1 MFFRIPFVNDFKR
14 FKMASSLDRIFAKSA
29 YFKDD
34 DDEDTCS
41 GSETETVPEDASVES
56 DEEYE
61 PAVKRRRSGGVA
73 PAVPEQKVERNP
85 TRRPNPKVVNRNA
98 VMARENRLRK
108 KQHVENLERE
118 IARLKEQR
126 ERDQKAL
133 RKAGKQV
140 RALTRERDHLKAVVA
155 NKSGIMAVLRAVR
168 DGAGLPMTSSLSK
181 YGTTAKAGS
190 SCDEGFGAS
199 PNPASEHNNGTEAD
213 PVLIRDEWLLNEES
227 AFSFTDLGLS
237 VEDGLFG
244 GAADLLPADE
254 LLSGM
259 GGACD
264 ADQQVITTE
273 HNYFEHSNHTSLDSG
288 SEQAGVCV
296 HIVPGGRVSVE
307 FCHSCAVSSRL
318 AWLEEEQER

>member
-1 MFFRIPFVNDFKR
+1 
-14 FKMASSLDRIFAKSA
+14 MASSLDRIFAKSA

-73 PAVPEQKVERNP
+73 PAVPELKVERNP

-140 RALTRERDHLKAVVA
+140 RVLTRERDHLKAVVA

-181 YGTTAKAGS
+181 YGMGAKAGS

-199 PNPASEHNNGTEAD
+199 PNPASEHNN
-213 PVLIRDEWLLNEES
+213 N
-227 AFSFTDLGLS
+227 DLGLS
-237 VEDGLFG
+237 VGDGLFG

-307 FCHSCAVSSRL
+307 FCHSCAVSSQL